1 MVSSVGIKPVFRSM
15 YPGSSCSFINQI
27 TMSKITNFIG
37 IDISKD
43 TFDVFNPKKGHEKY
57 SNDAKGFNSF
67 LKTLTPDSWC
77 VMEATGC
84 YYYQLALFLHERKI
98 VLSVVNPV
106 VIKRFI
112 QMKLRK
118 NKNDKADAKMIAQ
131 YAAEQEVFGWNPE
144 PEYIENCRAIF
155 TTIELY
161 TRQLTGLKNK
171 HHALTSRGVKLKLL
185 FESVEN
191 QIKVVKE
198 NIKVLEKEM
207 ESLVKQ
213 NDQSLLTNLSSIP
226 GIGKKTA
233 ILLIISTN
241 GFKTFDNAKQ
251 VSCFFGLSPT
261 ERTSGTSIKGRS
273 SISKAGNPLIRSHLF
288 LCSFTAFSCNPA
300 CKSLYERIINK
311 GKCKKVALIA
321 VANKLLK
328 QGYGVSKNGLPFDSS
343 FKSKFPQEIFAFK
356 LSS

>member
-1 MVSSVGIKPVFRSM
+1 
-15 YPGSSCSFINQI
+15 
-27 TMSKITNFIG
+27 MSKITNYIG

-43 TFDVFNPKKGHEKY
+43 TFDVYNPHKGHQKY
-57 SNDAKGFNSF
+57 SNDVKGFNSF
-67 LKTLTPDSWC
+67 LKTLTLDCWC

-84 YYYQLALFLHERKI
+84 YYYQFALFLHERGIK
-98 VLSVVNPV
+98 LSVVNPL

-131 YAAEQEVFGWNPE
+131 YAMELQVTPWCPE

-161 TRQLTGLKNK
+161 TRQLTALKNK
-171 HHALTSRGVKLKLL
+171 THALESRGVKLDTLYK
-185 FESVEN
+185 SVLK
-191 QIKVVKE
+191 QIQSIQNELK
-198 NIKVLEKEM
+198 ILDKEM
-207 ESLVKQ
+207 ETLVKQ
-213 NDQSLLTNLSSIP
+213 NDQALLTNLSSIP

-241 GFKTFDNAKQ
+241 GFKTFENAKQ

-261 ERTSGTSIKGRS
+261 ENSSGTSIKGKS
-273 SISKAGNPLIRSHLF
+273 MISKAGNPLIRSHLF
-288 LCSFTAFSCNPA
+288 LCSFTAFDCNPA
-300 CKSLYERIINK
+300 CKNLYERIRNK

-328 QGYGVSKNGLPFDSS
+328 QCFGIAKNGLPYDSS
-343 FKSKFPQEIFAFK
+343 FKSKFPQEKFAFK